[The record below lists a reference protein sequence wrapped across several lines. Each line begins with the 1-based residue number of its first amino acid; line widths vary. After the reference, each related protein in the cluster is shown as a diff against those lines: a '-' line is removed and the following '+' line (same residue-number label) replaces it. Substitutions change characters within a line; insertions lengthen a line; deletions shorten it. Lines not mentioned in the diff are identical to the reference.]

1 MPDGF
6 NTTTGLV
13 RNSNVMRGFLVF
25 ILILSGV
32 VSRSQNLPDSSIGD
46 IEWGEGTVMLADNTE
61 IKGLLRFDEKRE
73 LLAYEGGKDSRTFT
87 PRKIIGFEYHDNRV
101 DRQRVYFSFPYHNT
115 ETGEDTN
122 GFFEVLRQYTL
133 FSVLTRKSPVT
144 VRKKQAVTQAPNTD
158 PLYGTTIWNQDAIIL
173 EQLETIFLM
182 NDTGSLT
189 AFLEITQKE
198 VERVLLD
205 RSVVKTK
212 LIDKKLLRNFV
223 GSYYDQLISY
233 AKERDW
239 HLDVKE
245 DLLQLL
251 DYYES
256 ISDN

>member
-1 MPDGF
+1 M
-6 NTTTGLV
+6 L
-13 RNSNVMRGFLVF
+13 FL
-25 ILILSGV
+25 ILILLSGV
-32 VSRSQNLPDSSIGD
+32 VSTAQNLPNNSNGD
-46 IEWGEGTVMLADNTE
+46 IEWGEGTVMLIDNTE

-73 LLAYEGGKDSRTFT
+73 LLAFESGKDSRSFT

-101 DRQRVYFSFPYHNT
+101 DRQRIYFSLPYQNT
-115 ETGEDTN
+115 DTGEETY
-122 GFFEVLRQYTL
+122 GFFEVLRQYTH
-133 FSVLTRKSPVT
+133 FSVLTRKSPET

-158 PLYGTTIWNQDAIIL
+158 PLYGTIWNQDAIIL

-182 NDTGSLT
+182 NDSGSLT

-239 HLDVKE
+239 QLDAKE

>member
-1 MPDGF
+1 
-6 NTTTGLV
+6 
-13 RNSNVMRGFLVF
+13 
-25 ILILSGV
+25 
-32 VSRSQNLPDSSIGD
+32 
-46 IEWGEGTVMLADNTE
+46 
-61 IKGLLRFDEKRE
+61 
-73 LLAYEGGKDSRTFT
+73 
-87 PRKIIGFEYHDNRV
+87 
-101 DRQRVYFSFPYHNT
+101 
-115 ETGEDTN
+115 
-122 GFFEVLRQYTL
+122 
-133 FSVLTRKSPVT
+133 
-144 VRKKQAVTQAPNTD
+144 
-158 PLYGTTIWNQDAIIL
+158 
-173 EQLETIFLM
+173 M
-182 NDTGSLT
+182 NDSGSLT

-239 HLDVKE
+239 QLDAKE